1 MMSLRLAWA
10 LLGALIV
17 CSAHAQAPPTPL
29 RLSAADRAAALQAIA
44 KIFEEQYV
52 FPQLRPQI
60 VARLDAAKDE
70 GRYDVDDP
78 IVFAER
84 ITQDLREVSHDGHAW
99 LSFDPAAYA
108 ASSAPAGSE
117 NDAEAFWRRRAI
129 RNHHGLTEMR
139 ILGGNVRYLKISGFE
154 WADDVT
160 GAAYDAAMRFLKDG
174 DAVIIDLRGNGG
186 GSHPAVRHLVSH
198 FMGGNVLEMTF
209 LEGSKLPEQSR
220 TLEYLPAG
228 RLQGAPLYVLIDGG
242 TASAAEA
249 FAYDVQQ
256 FKLGELVGTRT
267 AGAANNNNL
276 LPVTPGFILSVSY
289 GRPVHAVSETNWEG
303 VGVEPTVGAQSLQA
317 LDVAESLALTRL
329 EQAAGATP
337 EQLAEYAWAKIA
349 VEARL
354 HPVTFTPARLK
365 SLAGR
370 YGRADVSFRD
380 GALWLTRPDRPTARL
395 SLLTADGLFAL
406 AGRDGV
412 RVRLTG
418 RAMEMLWVDEPTPR
432 VFPRS

>member
-1 MMSLRLAWA
+1 MTSLRLVLA
-10 LLGALIV
+10 LLGAAMV
-17 CSAHAQAPPTPL
+17 CCAHAQAPHAPPGLT
-29 RLSAADRAAALQAIA
+29 AAERAVALQTIS
-44 KIFEEQYV
+44 KIFAEQYV
-52 FPQLRPQI
+52 VAELRPQI
-60 VARLDAAKDE
+60 VARLDAARGE
-70 GRYDVDDP
+70 GRYDVNDP
-78 IVFAER
+78 LVFAER
-84 ITQDLREVSHDGHAW
+84 ITEDLRAVSHDGHSW

-117 NDAEAFWRRRAI
+117 NDAEAFWRSRAI

-139 ILGGNVRYLKISGFE
+139 ILGGNVRYLKVSGFE
-154 WADDVT
+154 WAGDAT
-160 GAAYDAAMRFLKDG
+160 GAAYDAAMGFLKDG

-186 GSHPAVRHLVSH
+186 GSHPAVRYLVSH
-198 FMGGNVLEMTF
+198 FMRGNVLEMTF

-256 FKLGELVGTRT
+256 FKLGELVGSRT

-289 GRPVHAVSETNWEG
+289 GRPVHAVSNTNWEG
-303 VGVEPTVGAQSLQA
+303 VGVEPTVVAESLQA

-337 EQLAEYAWAKIA
+337 EKLADYAWAKIG

-354 HPVTFTPARLK
+354 HPVTFAPARLK

-395 SLLTADGLFAL
+395 SPLTADGLFAL
-406 AGRDGV
+406 AGRDAV

-418 RAMEMLWVDEPTPR
+418 RAMEMFWVDEPAAR